1 MKNYIRWQWQWL
13 AQTRAGAPALVL
25 IAAVLLVGQIVTGL
39 LPATPAMAQTLE
51 EYRLGPGDRL
61 NILVF
66 GQQDLS
72 GEFVIDGLGR
82 ISIPLVGQVD
92 VKDKT
97 VTELQQAVTELLEQ
111 DYLVNPRVS
120 VDVLNYR
127 PFYIYGQ
134 VNKPGSYPY
143 VSGLTVRQALA
154 LAGGYTR
161 RAREAPA
168 VVTREIESEV
178 TTVDVELNA
187 AVYPGDTI
195 EVERRLF

>member
-1 MKNYIRWQWQWL
+1 MAWL
-13 AQTRAGAPALVL
+13 WDIFGRSRSWWTAALVFAC
-25 IAAVLLVGQIVTGL
+25 IATTVSPVL
-39 LPATPAMAQTLE
+39 AQTLE

-72 GEFVIDGLGR
+72 GEFVVDGLGR
-82 ISIPLVGQVD
+82 ISVPLVGQVEAR
-92 VKDKT
+92 DKT
-97 VTELQQAVTELLEQ
+97 VGELQQLVTELLEK

-143 VSGLTVRQALA
+143 VSGLTVRQAVA

-161 RAREAPA
+161 RAREAPV
-168 VVTREIESEV
+168 VVTREVEAEV
-178 TTVDVELNA
+178 TTVEAELDA